1 MLVIGVAGGVASG
14 KSLVTKCLEHFGAS
28 VLDADKLGHEVLQQP
43 EVIEQIVA
51 RWGTSVL
58 TDERTID
65 RKYLAGIVFASGAEG
80 QLELA
85 ALESITHPRIAELIR
100 VRMSE
105 IQSVVQPPALVLDA
119 PVMFKA
125 KWDLFCDKIVFVDT
139 PLELR
144 QRRASDRGWAAD
156 ELAKR
161 ESHQTAISE
170 KRTRS
175 TDVID
180 NSGSKHETYQ
190 ALQKLW
196 QSWGLALPDNLES
209 PSTLFPN

>member
-14 KSLVTKCLEHFGAS
+14 KSLVTKCLQHFGAS

-43 EVIEQIVA
+43 DVIEQIVA

-65 RKYLAGIVFASGAEG
+65 RKQLAGIVFSPGAQG
-80 QLELA
+80 QQELA
-85 ALESITHPRIAELIR
+85 ALEAITHPRIAKLIEI
-100 VRMSE
+100 RMSE
-105 IQSVVQPPALVLDA
+105 IESVIQPPALVLDA

-125 KWDLFCDKIVFVDT
+125 KWDLLCDKIVFVET
-139 PLELR
+139 PLEVR
-144 QRRASDRGWAAD
+144 QRRAADRGWPAN

-170 KRTRS
+170 KRSRS

-196 QSWGLALPDNLES
+196 QSWGLALPNGLES

>member
-14 KSLVTKCLEHFGAS
+14 KSLVTKCLQHFGAS

-51 RWGTSVL
+51 RWGTDVL
-58 TDERTID
+58 SDERTID
-65 RKYLAGIVFASGAEG
+65 RKRLARIVFATGPDG
-80 QLELA
+80 QFELA
-85 ALESITHPRIAELIR
+85 ALEQITHPRIAHLIQ
-100 VRMSE
+100 VRMGE
-105 IQSVVQPPALVLDA
+105 IQQNADPPAMVLDA

-125 KWDLFCDKIVFVDT
+125 GWDLLCDKIVFVDT
-139 PLELR
+139 PLAVR
-144 QRRASDRGWAAD
+144 QSRSADRGWAAD

-161 ESHQTAISE
+161 ESHQLSIAE
-170 KRTRS
+170 KRSRS

-180 NSGSKHETYQ
+180 NSGSKQETFI
-190 ALQKLW
+190 AVRELW
-196 QSWGLALPDNLES
+196 RNWNLDLPIELEA